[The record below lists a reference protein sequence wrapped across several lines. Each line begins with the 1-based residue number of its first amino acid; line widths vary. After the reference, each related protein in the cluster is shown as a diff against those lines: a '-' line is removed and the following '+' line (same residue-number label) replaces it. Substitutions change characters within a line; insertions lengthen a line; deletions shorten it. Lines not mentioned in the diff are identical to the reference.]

1 MAQYSRPKGTQDILP
16 EDQPYWEY
24 LYAVVAE
31 IARSYGFE
39 RIDVPIFEMTE
50 LFARG
55 LGEAT
60 DAVEK
65 EMYAFKDK
73 GDRDIAL
80 RPEFTAGVIRAYIEN
95 GMQVY
100 PKPVKLY
107 STGPAFRYEEPQA
120 GRYRQFHQFNAEIL
134 GVQSPLADLEVML
147 LAWDIYDRL
156 GFKGLAFQLNSTGCP
171 ECRPGYITALQ
182 DHYHAHIDEV
192 CEDCQRRIVQNPL
205 RVLDCKQQRCQP
217 VIATAPKITAM
228 LCEDCESHFREL
240 RGYLDALG
248 KPYTLNFR
256 LVRGLD
262 YYTKTVFE
270 VWAEGIG
277 AQAAVCGG
285 GRYDGLA
292 KLLGGPPTPA
302 VGFAVGM
309 ERIVMVMKTQ
319 GVEIP
324 KLPQPPVYLV
334 HLGDV
339 ARTHAVRLLTD
350 IREAG
355 IGAQIAM
362 SGSLRAQLRHAH
374 RRGARV
380 TLIVGED
387 ELARG
392 EVTLRDMESG
402 EQVMVP
408 ADNVVA
414 ALAQQMS
421 ESSGAK
427 TAAN

>member
-1 MAQYSRPKGTQDILP
+1 MAQYSRPKGTLDILP

-24 LYAVVAE
+24 LLAVVAE
-31 IARSYGFE
+31 TARGYGFE

-65 EMYAFKDK
+65 EMYSFKDK
-73 GDRDIAL
+73 GDRNIAL

-95 GMQVY
+95 GLQVL

-134 GVQSPLADLEVML
+134 GVPGPIADLEIML
-147 LAWDIYDRL
+147 LAWDIFDRL

-171 ECRPGYITALQ
+171 ECRPAYISALQ
-182 DHYHAHIDEV
+182 AHYHAHLDEI
-192 CEDCQRRIVQNPL
+192 CDDCRRRIVQNPL
-205 RVLDCKQQRCQP
+205 RVLDCKQERCQP
-217 VIATAPKITAM
+217 IIAASPRITEM
-228 LCEDCESHFREL
+228 LCEDCETHFGEL
-240 RGYLDALG
+240 RGYLDALD

-292 KLLGGPPTPA
+292 ELLGGPPTPA
-302 VGFAVGM
+302 VGFASGM

-319 GVEIP
+319 GVEVP
-324 KLPQPPVYLV
+324 VLPAPPVYLV
-334 HLGDV
+334 HLGET
-339 ARTHAVRLLTD
+339 ARTFAVRLLAA
-350 IREAG
+350 IRDAG
-355 IGAQIAM
+355 IGGQIAM
-362 SGSLRAQLRHAH
+362 SGSLRAQLRQADK
-374 RRGARV
+374 RGARV

-392 EVTLRDMESG
+392 EITLRDMQSG
-402 EQVMVP
+402 EQVTIP
-408 ADNVVA
+408 TDKVVA
-414 ALAQQMS
+414 AVV
-421 ESSGAK
+421 EHVVEE
-427 TAAN
+427 